1 MAGRPDDTDAPWRSA
16 AAQVLVDDLA
26 EPALGRDDAHHLG
39 RVLRLRPGSEVCATD
54 GRGGWRST
62 AFAGGERLDPTGE
75 VRHEPRP
82 EPLLTVAFAPVK
94 GDRPELVVQK
104 LTEVGVDRIV
114 PLVTARSVV
123 RWDGD
128 RAARQMERLRRV
140 AQEACGQ
147 SRRLWLPEIGLGD
160 AVPHDAPVTPSAL
173 LTGVGAAGTVVA
185 EPGGGAL
192 APGAR
197 TVLVGPEGG
206 WSPEELAE
214 ATAGGAGRCT
224 LGPHVLRAE
233 TAAIVAGALL
243 VTLRAD
249 G

>member
-1 MAGRPDDTDAPWRSA
+1 MAGRPDDTDAPWRRA
-16 AAQVLVDDLA
+16 AAQVLVEELSAPGLA
-26 EPALGRDDAHHLG
+26 PEDAHHLG
-39 RVLRLRPGSEVCATD
+39 RVLRLRPGAEVCASD
-54 GRGGWRST
+54 GRGGWRPT
-62 AFAGGERLDPTGE
+62 VYAGGDRLEPAGE
-75 VRHEPRP
+75 AQQAPRP

-128 RAARQMERLRRV
+128 RAAKQMDRLRRV
-140 AQEACGQ
+140 AVEACAQ
-147 SRRLWLPEIGLGD
+147 CRRLWLPEVGLASDGMD
-160 AVPHDAPVTPSAL
+160 GPVTPTAL
-173 LTGVGAAGTVVA
+173 LATVGAEGTVLG
-185 EPGGGAL
+185 EPGGGPL
-192 APGAR
+192 AAGDR

-206 WSPEELAE
+206 WSSEELA
-214 ATAGGAGRCT
+214 AAAGAGVGTRT

-243 VTLRAD
+243 VTLRAPV
-249 G
+249 